1 MEVVAAGQQRVVLE
15 SVCPAM
21 GVLVV
26 RLQKIVVLDLLP
38 LVQGLGGDDEVGQ
51 SLGEQMQQHCF
62 STADVAFDRIDYLL
76 H

>member
-1 MEVVAAGQQRVVLE
+1 
-15 SVCPAM
+15 M

-51 SLGEQMQQHCF
+51 SLGKQM
-62 STADVAFDRIDYLL
+62 
-76 H
+76 